1 MILIEFKNCFQK
13 SCKTKKKISAN
24 KVKSSNYKLLS
35 RRIQMFNRLTC
46 KIIRSVFYR
55 EKHVNQSLKMQNK
68 WNSFVKER
76 SFTQIL

>member
-1 MILIEFKNCFQK
+1 MILIKFENYFQK
-13 SCKTKKKISAN
+13 SCKTKKKIPQI
-24 KVKSSNYKLLS
+24 KSNQEEYK
-35 RRIQMFNRLTC
+35 RLTC

-76 SFTQIL
+76 PFTQIL

>member
-1 MILIEFKNCFQK
+1 MILIEFKN
-13 SCKTKKKISAN
+13 
-24 KVKSSNYKLLS
+24 YLLEV
-35 RRIQMFNRLTC
+35 C
-46 KIIRSVFYR
+46 FYR